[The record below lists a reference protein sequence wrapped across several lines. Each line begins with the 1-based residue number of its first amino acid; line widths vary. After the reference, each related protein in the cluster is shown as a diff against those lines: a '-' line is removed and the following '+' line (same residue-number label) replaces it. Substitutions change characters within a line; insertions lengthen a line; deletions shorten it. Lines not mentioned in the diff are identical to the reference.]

1 MKALLAITTN
11 VVEGTPRELIVQQA
25 DDRGADLI
33 GLDSH
38 RQGPLR
44 QALFGSVASGV
55 AADAAGV
62 VEIIRAGRPA
72 LSVYL

>member
-1 MKALLAITTN
+1 MKALPAITTN

-25 DDRGADLI
+25 DEWGADLI

-38 RQGPLR
+38 RHGPLR

-55 AADAAGV
+55 AADGAGV
-62 VEIIRAGRPA
+62 VEIIQAGRQA
-72 LSVYL
+72 RSVYL